1 MEGWCDTTETVST
14 MSLAKGCAQTRK
26 TAQGITEINAFA
38 ADTCQ
43 GQKETDEAAAMFIV
57 EDGGSISNVI
67 IGKAQG
73 EGIHCRG
80 AW

>member
-1 MEGWCDTTETVST
+1 
-14 MSLAKGCAQTRK
+14 MS
-26 TAQGITEINAFA
+26 FA
-38 ADTCQ
+38 ADTCE
-43 GQKETDEAAAMFIV
+43 GQSETDEDAAMFIV